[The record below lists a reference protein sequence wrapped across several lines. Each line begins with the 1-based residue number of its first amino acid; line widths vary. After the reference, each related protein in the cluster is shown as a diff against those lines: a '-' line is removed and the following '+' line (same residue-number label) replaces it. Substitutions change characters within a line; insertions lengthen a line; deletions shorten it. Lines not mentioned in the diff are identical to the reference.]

1 MFPRSF
7 GTAVSLPNLR
17 SVLHMTRLLS
27 TGFSA
32 SSKGRGNRAAG
43 WFSDYLEDQK
53 NSDMKSLVLTGG
65 IKGWV
70 AAGDGF
76 RDRMVELN
84 RQNIEYHPATI
95 VSR

>member
-1 MFPRSF
+1 MI
-7 GTAVSLPNLR
+7 
-17 SVLHMTRLLS
+17 RLLS
-27 TGFSA
+27 TLHTFFPA

-43 WFSDYLEDQK
+43 WFSDYLGDEK

-76 RDRMVELN
+76 RDYMVEFD
-84 RQNIEYHPATI
+84 PAKW
-95 VSR
+95 